1 MRSRR
6 WRASRSP
13 GKQINKGNDM
23 TKLVQTITMK
33 VRGTSD
39 HAKSLETLKKIKAAM
54 APHGI
59 GVSAHL
65 SIEAGPASGY
75 VTVSYQFPSAVK
87 WGELADSNKDNLQ
100 KLRQEILANAD
111 IASTSLLQEIEL

>member
-1 MRSRR
+1 M
-6 WRASRSP
+6 A
-13 GKQINKGNDM
+13 
-23 TKLVQTITMK
+23 KLVQTMTMK
-33 VRGTSD
+33 VKSTSD
-39 HAKSLETLKKIKAAM
+39 SDRAKALETLKKIKSAM

-87 WGELADSNKDNLQ
+87 WGELADSNKDTLQ
-100 KLRQEILANAD
+100 KLRQEIVGHAD
-111 IASTSLLQEIEL
+111 IVGTSLLQEIEL

>member
-1 MRSRR
+1 VAF
-6 WRASRSP
+6 RAGERLEL
-13 GKQINKGNDM
+13 QITTSNKGKKM
-23 TKLVQTITMK
+23 AKLVQTITMK
-33 VRGTSD
+33 VKGTSD
-39 HAKSLETLKKIKAAM
+39 HAKSLEVLKKIKAAM

-87 WGELADSNKDNLQ
+87 WGELVDSNKDTLQ
-100 KLRQEILANAD
+100 RLRQEILTHAD
-111 IASTSLLQEIEL
+111 VASTSLLQEIEL